1 MQCDTNELKG
11 DDCDLAKLEE
21 AVLQAFDNYPMD
33 KLERIGALLYEIYRL
48 VIEHDGGNDFP
59 MPHSHI
65 RERQAKG
72 EDAAD
77 RSVPRV
83 LLEHLEETISDA
95 EARVLHGDVPDVEE
109 FDV

>member
-11 DDCDLAKLEE
+11 AKCDLFKLRES
-21 AVLQAFDNYPMD
+21 VLKAFENYPVD
-33 KLERIGALLYEIYRL
+33 KLERIGALLYEIYRR
-48 VIEHDGGNDFP
+48 VIQHDGGNDFP

-65 RERQAKG
+65 RERQGKG

-83 LLEHLEETISDA
+83 LLEHLEETISDL
-95 EARVLHGDVPDVEE
+95 EARMLHGDVPDVGE